1 MPRSWALPSLVTCLP
16 LLAACVPQ
24 SSDGDDDVADA
35 VSESAGEAETDAS
48 GETETG
54 DEPCVGVTPLT
65 DPPAE
70 PCAECA
76 PAWRLEDVQPRSCG
90 FGQTYGLDSF
100 EGHVTLVAL
109 LAGWCSYCQAQTL
122 ALEQLKLELA
132 LEGYDVEMVTINGTT
147 ANNAD
152 DQGELIDRCSFPIF
166 QDLDEVGAWDLHG
179 GGKDDMFIYAADG
192 TLAQALPVEGELGT
206 NLSTDEGYANVK
218 QALIEAF
225 E

>member
-1 MPRSWALPSLVTCLP
+1 MPRSLPLPSLLTCLAV
-16 LLAACVPQ
+16 LACVPQ
-24 SSDGDDDVADA
+24 PGDADDDVADA
-35 VSESAGEAETDAS
+35 ADAESEDAADTS
-48 GETETG
+48 GQTGETG

-109 LAGWCSYCQAQTL
+109 LAGWCSYCQGQTL

-152 DQGELIDRCSFPIF
+152 DQQELIDRCSFPIF

-179 GGKDDMFIYAADG
+179 GGKDDMYIYAADG
-192 TLAQALPVEGELGT
+192 TLAQALPVEGELST